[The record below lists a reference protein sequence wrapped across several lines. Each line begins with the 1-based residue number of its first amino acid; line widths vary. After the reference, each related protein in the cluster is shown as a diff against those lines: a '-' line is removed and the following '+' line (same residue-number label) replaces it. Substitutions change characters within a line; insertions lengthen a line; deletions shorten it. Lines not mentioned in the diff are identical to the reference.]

1 MTMLFSPSSTDL
13 EACARIVSGLFPTV
27 TRYSTSS
34 YLDVGET
41 IYNGPGLTN
50 PFTQSVP
57 GYYGYTITPGPL
69 YAWAYVDTNG
79 VVINSGY
86 CS

>member
-1 MTMLFSPSSTDL
+1 MTMLFFPSSTDL
-13 EACARIVSGLFPTV
+13 EACARIVSGLFPIT

-50 PFTQSVP
+50 PLTQSFP
-57 GYYGYTITPGPL
+57 GYYGYIITPGPV